1 MVEKLGGTRA
11 ILAYA
16 LVGAF
21 IAGCFVTG
29 MSDVKF
35 TALGTLATTGV
46 VFYFSNKATLDKPVD
61 K

>member
-21 IAGCFVTG
+21 IAACFVSG
-29 MSDVKF
+29 VSDVKF
-35 TALGTLATTGV
+35 TALGTMATTGIV
-46 VFYFSNKATLDKPVD
+46 YYFANKSTLDQQK
-61 K
+61 